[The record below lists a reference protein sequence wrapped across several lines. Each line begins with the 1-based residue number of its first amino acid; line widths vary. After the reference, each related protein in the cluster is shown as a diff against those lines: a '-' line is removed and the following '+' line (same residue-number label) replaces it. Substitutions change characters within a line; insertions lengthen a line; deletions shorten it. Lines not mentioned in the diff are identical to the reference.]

1 VLNVWAPAN
10 ATDLPVFVYIRES
23 SLLLYF
29 LVRTKTNNAVDGGGY
44 DTGSSSIYDVPF
56 MVKSAKDK
64 FIGVAIQYRVCA
76 SNLDY

>member
-1 VLNVWAPAN
+1 MLNVWAPAD

-23 SLLLYF
+23 SLSLYF
-29 LVRTKTNNAVDGGGY
+29 LVQTEIKNAVDGGGY
-44 DTGSSSIYDVPF
+44 DSGSSSSFDVPF
-56 MVKSAKDK
+56 MVKNAKDK